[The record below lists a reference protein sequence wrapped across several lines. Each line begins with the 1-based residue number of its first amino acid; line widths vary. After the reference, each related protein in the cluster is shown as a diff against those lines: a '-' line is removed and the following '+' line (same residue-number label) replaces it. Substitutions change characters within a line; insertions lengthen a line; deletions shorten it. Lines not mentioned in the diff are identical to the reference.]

1 MWNKSAQNR
10 PSSPAA
16 DARLAA
22 PIPSHSST
30 QPPAEPIAPPAPA
43 VPSPATEPAR
53 AALAVA
59 ESAIASH
66 LKIAGE
72 ITGNSDLYIDGEVR
86 GKIRMAGARVTVG
99 AKGRIH
105 ADMEARELI
114 IHGHV
119 EGSLHATES
128 LHLGASSR
136 VQGKVLAP
144 RIRIDDGA
152 SLRGTVETLAAGVA
166 PKPVAAL
173 PKAPA
178 VIRAVVPAAA
188 EHKEIIP

>member
-10 PSSPAA
+10 PSSQATG
-16 DARLAA
+16 ARLAP
-22 PIPSHSST
+22 PIPSHGATPST
-30 QPPAEPIAPPAPA
+30 AEPVALPAPSA
-43 VPSPATEPAR
+43 PSSATEPAR

-59 ESAIASH
+59 ESAIACH

-72 ITGNSDLYIDGEVR
+72 ISGNSDLYIDGEVR

-99 AKGRIH
+99 AKGLIH
-105 ADMEARELI
+105 ADMEARELV
-114 IHGHV
+114 IHGYV

-136 VQGKVLAP
+136 VQGILLAP

-152 SLRGTVETLAAGVA
+152 ALHGTVETIAAPVA
-166 PKPVAAL
+166 PKPAAF

-178 VIRAVVPAAA
+178 VIRAVASEAT
-188 EHKEIIP
+188 EHEEIIP

>member
-1 MWNKSAQNR
+1 MWDKSAQSR
-10 PSSPAA
+10 PSSKAA
-16 DARLAA
+16 DARMAA
-22 PIPSHSST
+22 PIPSHSAT
-30 QPPAEPIAPPAPA
+30 PYPAEPVALPEPG
-43 VPSPATEPAR
+43 VQSSATEPAR
-53 AALAVA
+53 AAVAVA

-72 ITGNSDLYIDGEVR
+72 ISGNSDLYIDGEVR

-99 AKGRIH
+99 AKGRIL

-152 SLRGTVETLAAGVA
+152 SLRGTVETIAAGVA

-178 VIRAVVPAAA
+178 VIHAVVPAAT
-188 EHKEIIP
+188 EHEEIIP

>member
-10 PSSPAA
+10 PSSQAA
-16 DARLAA
+16 GA
-22 PIPSHSST
+22 PIPSHSAMQS
-30 QPPAEPIAPPAPA
+30 PAEQVALPAPA
-43 VPSPATEPAR
+43 VPSSATEPAR
-53 AALAVA
+53 AAVAVA
-59 ESAIASH
+59 ESAIASN

-72 ITGNSDLYIDGEVR
+72 ITGNSDLHIDGEVR
-86 GKIRMAGARVTVG
+86 GKIRMAGARVTLG
-99 AKGRIH
+99 AEGRIH

-119 EGSLHATES
+119 EGNLHATES

-152 SLRGTVETLAAGVA
+152 SLRGTVETIAAGVA

-178 VIRAVVPAAA
+178 VIRAVVPAAT
-188 EHKEIIP
+188 EHEEIIP

>member
-1 MWNKSAQNR
+1 MWNNSVQNR
-10 PSSPAA
+10 PSSKA

-22 PIPSHSST
+22 PLPSQSAMPS
-30 QPPAEPIAPPAPA
+30 PAEPASPPAPA
-43 VPSPATEPAR
+43 VPSSATELAR
-53 AALAVA
+53 AAFGAA

-66 LKIAGE
+66 LKIAGD
-72 ITGNSDLYIDGEVR
+72 ISGNSDLYIDGEVR
-86 GKIRMAGARVTVG
+86 GKVRMANARVTVG

-105 ADMEARELI
+105 ADMEARELV

-152 SLRGTVETLAAGVA
+152 FLRGTVETITPGVASKPAAGR
-166 PKPVAAL
+166 PET
-173 PKAPA
+173 PA
-178 VIRAVVPAAA
+178 VIPVVVPVAN
-188 EHKEIIP
+188 EHEEIIP